1 MLFHCGEEYVDIYTN
16 LMFFQDD
23 KIQHSIL

>member
-23 KIQHSIL
+23 KIQHYIL